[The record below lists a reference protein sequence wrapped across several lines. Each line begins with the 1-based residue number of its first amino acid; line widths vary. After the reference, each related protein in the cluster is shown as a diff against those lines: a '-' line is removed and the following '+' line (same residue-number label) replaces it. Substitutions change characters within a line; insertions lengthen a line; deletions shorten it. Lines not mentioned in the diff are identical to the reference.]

1 MNQLFTVIRPQFEAL
16 ETFLGPE
23 KLEKFVRTPIN
34 RLNPCCFGLGPY
46 IRSRLL
52 PPGRELYRTF
62 QKKGIFH
69 SEDMSRELIRRFH
82 QWERAK
88 RLFPDAL
95 P

>member
-1 MNQLFTVIRPQFEAL
+1 MLMLADVSPCFQAL

-23 KLEKFVRTPIN
+23 KLEKFVRIPIN
-34 RLNPCCFGLGPY
+34 RLNPCCFGLGTY
-46 IRSRLL
+46 IRSHLL
-52 PPGRELYRTF
+52 SPQGELCRTF

-88 RLFPDAL
+88 RFFPDAL

>member
-46 IRSRLL
+46 IRSHLL
-52 PPGRELYRTF
+52 FPREDLYRAFWENGFLHPDDIT
-62 QKKGIFH
+62 
-69 SEDMSRELIRRFH
+69 RELIRRFH

>member
-1 MNQLFTVIRPQFEAL
+1 MLMLADVSPCFPAL

-23 KLEKFVRTPIN
+23 KLEEFVRRPIR
-34 RLNPCCFGLGPY
+34 RLDPCCFGLGPY

-52 PPGRELYRTF
+52 SPRGDLYRAF
-62 QKKGIFH
+62 WENGFLH
-69 SEDMSRELIRRFH
+69 PDDMTRELIRRFH